1 VEQDIVPSVKNRY
14 NLHMKF
20 DHLLFKKINDFAG
33 ENSLSDWVGI
43 FGARYLIVIIIA
55 SLLKYV
61 FVYKDKAE
69 RLVNIKVV
77 FNAIFSAG
85 LGLLFNFIVSIFIQR
100 SRPFEIGLGENIY
113 GSVWTAGSFPSE
125 HTTIA
130 FAIALAV
137 FLTYKKFGTILLVL
151 AAIVGISRVYVGV
164 HYPSDVAAGALV
176 GIAMAYL
183 TVKWLT
189 PAMLHIKKRGKA

>member
-1 VEQDIVPSVKNRY
+1 
-14 NLHMKF
+14 MKF

-164 HYPSDVAAGALV
+164 HYPLDVAAGALV

>member
-1 VEQDIVPSVKNRY
+1 
-14 NLHMKF
+14 MKF

-61 FVYKDKAE
+61 FIYKDKAE
-69 RLVNIKVV
+69 RLINLRVV

-85 LGLLFNFIVSIFIQR
+85 LGLLFNFIISIFIQR

-113 GSVWTAGSFPSE
+113 GSVWTVGSFPSE

-130 FAIALAV
+130 FAIAMAV

-151 AAIVGISRVYVGV
+151 AAIVGVSRIYVGI
-164 HYPSDVAAGALV
+164 HYPLDILAGALV
-176 GIAMAYL
+176 GLAMAYAS
-183 TVKWLT
+183 VKWIT
-189 PAMLHIKKRGKA
+189 PGMLNVKKRRKT

>member
-1 VEQDIVPSVKNRY
+1 MERDIVPSAKNRY
-14 NLHMKF
+14 NLYMKF
-20 DHLLFKKINDFAG
+20 DHILFKKINDFAG

-43 FGARYLIVIIIA
+43 FGARYLIVIMIA

-61 FVYKDKAE
+61 LIYKDRAE
-69 RLVNIKVV
+69 RMVNLKVV

-85 LGLLFNFIVSIFIQR
+85 LGLLFNFIISIFIQR
-100 SRPFEIGLGENIY
+100 QRPFEVGIGENIY
-113 GSVWTAGSFPSE
+113 GSVWTIGSFPSE
-125 HTTIA
+125 HTTIV

-151 AAIVGISRVYVGV
+151 AAIVGISRIYVGI
-164 HYPSDVAAGALV
+164 HYPLDIIGGALV
-176 GIAMAYL
+176 GCAMAYI

-189 PAMLHIKKRGKA
+189 PAMLHIKKRGK